1 MSWSLQ
7 DEALVIVLVGDART
21 VEAAV
26 RARRNMGGYLLGLVV
41 FLAWLGEV
49 YRLVVLGNMDGESPG
64 DLLILVDIFGL

>member
-7 DEALVIVLVGDART
+7 DEALVIVLVGDAHA

-41 FLAWLGEV
+41 F
-49 YRLVVLGNMDGESPG
+49 
-64 DLLILVDIFGL
+64 FGLVGGGILAGGSWEYGWWIAR